1 MGSLLLLGV
10 GSKGASG
17 LAGDPSFAS
26 VKLLLGFEGA
36 DASTGSP
43 GMTDESGAAHG
54 TATAIG
60 NAQIDTSEFKFG
72 ASSLL
77 CDGSGDGISFPD
89 SNDWDLSD
97 NNSDQFT
104 IELFAKTTTTTPTD
118 RGLVWQGGSVGSLSF
133 AFRVDTT
140 GNGQLAFYGSTALTS
155 FDWTVTASGMTWS
168 TGQWYHLAV
177 DKDSSGKVRLY
188 RDGVMVAS
196 GTPSDSTLAN
206 SGLTLRVGCDGNGS
220 RSWPG
225 WIDEVRITKGVARY
239 ASDGGFTVPTA
250 AFPRS

>member
-1 MGSLLLLGV
+1 MVEFTAEAILKCSV
-10 GSKGASG
+10 AG
-17 LAGDPSFAS
+17 LTDASFAS
-26 VKLLLGFEGA
+26 VVLLLGFEGA

-43 GMTDESGAAHG
+43 GMTDESPAEHG
-54 TATAIG
+54 TATVVG
-60 NAQIDTSEFKFG
+60 NAQIDTSQSKFG
-72 ASSLL
+72 GSSLL
-77 CDGSGDGISFPD
+77 CDGTGDGINFSD

-97 NNSDQFT
+97 ANTDQFT
-104 IELFAKTTTTTPTD
+104 IELFARTTTATPTA
-118 RGLVWQGGSVGSLSF
+118 RALVWQGSAVGTLSF
-133 AFRVDTT
+133 AFWVNTD
-140 GNGQLAFYGSTALTS
+140 GNGELSFRGSTAAAS
-155 FDWTVTASGMTWS
+155 FDWTVVSSGLTWA

-177 DKDSSGKVRLY
+177 DKDASGKVRLY

-196 GTPSDSTLAN
+196 GTPASSILAN
-206 SGLTLRVGCDGNGS
+206 SGQPINIGIDGGAS